1 TEPAAEPAPHGLP
14 QGRPATEEPSR
25 APVTS
30 GAFLTQ
36 QGSTGAQSTPA
47 AEHDTNAGGALLAKA
62 PPPRAPRAAEAD
74 ETPTA
79 GDDAPSSSEIVEQ
92 LGHVLAG
99 DNRANPVAGAYLP
112 AADDDATPPTTA
124 QAPQLPRTFEPLFVT
139 IRAVTPL
146 PPAQPPTAGGQPVRI
161 APDAEEVSAIE
172 RLLHSLATHF
182 RREDYLLVVRAYML
196 ASYAHRNQQRESG
209 EPYILHPI
217 AVSQILFELGMDPE
231 CVAAGM
237 LHDVAEDTDF
247 TIEYISGQF
256 GAEIA
261 ALVDGVTKLKRINEM
276 GSARAGTANHKAE
289 SLRKMFIAMVDDVRV
304 VLIKLADRLHNMR
317 TLGSQKEHK
326 RRRIARETLEIFAP
340 LANRLGIWPVKS
352 ELEDL
357 SFRYLE
363 PATYKELMK
372 AVLQK
377 QPERERML
385 IMTKTELE
393 RELARQGIIA
403 EVSARPKHIYSI
415 YRKMQRKAVGFDQI
429 YDVLALRVLVE
440 NEGQCYATL
449 GIVHSTWR
457 PIPGEFDDYIAN
469 PKNNMYRS
477 LHTSVLSHRSGRPME
492 IQIRTGDMHRE
503 AELGIA
509 AHWQYKEQ
517 QNSTDQYM
525 NNKINVMRH
534 WMRQVMEWRND
545 VTDAEE
551 FIDGMKTDMFN
562 EHVFVFTPRGD
573 IIDLPKGSTP
583 IDFAYAIHTEL
594 GHRCRGASVNGKL
607 VPLDYKL
614 QNSDQVEVISA
625 KRGGPSRD
633 WLNPSLEYVAT
644 QRARSK
650 IRGWLRKQN
659 RDENVQRGRQTLER
673 ELRRLSSTISFD
685 DLSKL
690 FNIDKVD
697 DFLAAIGFGDINSQH
712 IAQKLLE
719 QEARERN
726 RLQAQQ
732 GLWPGNLPTPGERS
746 ERSDRATVG
755 DGLSIQGVGGV
766 LNNLGKCC
774 NPVPG
779 DPIVGYVTRG
789 RGITIHRV
797 NCPNMASALR
807 KGSDARLMTDVAWT
821 SKPEKTYPVK
831 IQVSAYDRQGLVRD
845 IAGLVA
851 DEQINMRSV
860 EALTGQKNNLAIV
873 TATLEIEDATQLMR
887 ILTKMDRL
895 SNVVEARRLLG

>member
-1 TEPAAEPAPHGLP
+1 MCPEQSRPAHEPAHSAPA
-14 QGRPATEEPSR
+14 QRRATSQSNSSAPAS
-25 APVTS
+25 S
-30 GAFLTQ
+30 GAFVSQ
-36 QGSTGAQSTPA
+36 PPANGSHGNGAHSNGSHSNGAPA
-47 AEHDTNAGGALLAKA
+47 NGVAHSVRDPEPEAAA
-62 PPPRAPRAAEAD
+62 PLPSPD
-74 ETPTA
+74 EVN
-79 GDDAPSSSEIVEQ
+79 SQ
-92 LGHVLAG
+92 LGELLAG
-99 DNRANPVAGAYLP
+99 DAHANPLSGAYLP
-112 AADDDATPPTTA
+112 AAEEFDAEILRAQPKTPRA
-124 QAPQLPRTFEPLFVT
+124 FESLFVT
-139 IRAVTPL
+139 LREVTPL
-146 PPAQPPTAGGQPVRI
+146 PQANPPGVPVNKDQRPAPIAI
-161 APDAEEVSAIE
+161 APDADEIAAIE
-172 RLLHSLATHF
+172 RLLQSLALRFH
-182 RREDYLLVVRAYML
+182 REDYLLVVRAYVL
-196 ASYAHRNQQRESG
+196 ASHAHREQKRDSG

-217 AVSQILFELGMDPE
+217 AVSHILYELGMDPE
-231 CVAAGM
+231 CIAAGM
-237 LHDVAEDTDF
+237 LHDVAEDTVY
-247 TIEYISGQF
+247 TIEYITEHF

-261 ALVDGVTKLKRINEM
+261 SLVDGVTKLKRINEM
-276 GSARAGTANHKAE
+276 SNARAGTANHKAE

-317 TLGSQKEHK
+317 TLGHQKEHK

-357 SFRYLE
+357 AFRYLE
-363 PATYKELMK
+363 PATYKDLMK

-385 IMTKTELE
+385 IVTKNELE
-393 RELARQGIIA
+393 KELLHAGIRA

-415 YRKMQRKAVGFDQI
+415 YRKMQRKSVGFDQI

-440 NEGQCYATL
+440 NEGQCYVAL
-449 GIVHSTWR
+449 GIVHSHWR

-492 IQIRTGDMHRE
+492 IQIRTRDMHRE

-517 QNSTDQYM
+517 QTRTDQYM
-525 NNKINVMRH
+525 NNKISMMRH
-534 WMRQVMEWRND
+534 WMRQVMEWRNE

-551 FIDGMKTDMFN
+551 FVNGMKTDVFK
-562 EHVFVFTPRGD
+562 EHVFIFTPAGD

-583 IDFAYAIHTEL
+583 IDFAYSIHTEL

-614 QNSDQVEVISA
+614 QNSDQVEIISA

-659 RDENVQRGRQTLER
+659 RDENIQRGRQSLER
-673 ELRRLSSTISFD
+673 ELRRLASTISFE

-690 FNIDKVD
+690 FSFDKVD
-697 DFLAAIGFGDINSQH
+697 DFLAAIGFGDVNSQQ

-719 QEARERN
+719 QEARDRN
-726 RLQAQQ
+726 RQHMQDN
-732 GLWPGNLPTPGERS
+732 LWANLAPAP
-746 ERSDRATVG
+746 SDRTDRG
-755 DGLSIQGVGGV
+755 DGGLRVQGVDG
-766 LNNLGKCC
+766 LLTALGKCC

-789 RGITIHRV
+789 RGVTIHRV
-797 NCPNMASALR
+797 SCPNMVATLR
-807 KGSDARLMTDVAWT
+807 KGSDARLIDVGWT
-821 SKPEKTYPVK
+821 SKPDMTYPVK
-831 IQVSAYDRQGLVRD
+831 IQISAHDRQGLVRD

-851 DEQINMRSV
+851 DEKINMRSV
-860 EALTGQKNNLAIV
+860 EAVTGQKNNLAIV

-895 SNVVEARRLLG
+895 SNVVEARRVLG

>member
-1 TEPAAEPAPHGLP
+1 MLPKPTEPETQSADAGTVQERSL
-14 QGRPATEEPSR
+14 TDSISR
-25 APVTS
+25 APEKS
-30 GAFLTQ
+30 GAFLTAPHANGTYSNGTHSNGMDSGQ
-36 QGSTGAQSTPA
+36 RNGAPTSNADLRQADTGQTAAARSGIAASDLAAHQG
-47 AEHDTNAGGALLAKA
+47 E
-62 PPPRAPRAAEAD
+62 
-74 ETPTA
+74 
-79 GDDAPSSSEIVEQ
+79 
-92 LGHVLAG
+92 VLP
-99 DNRANPVAGAYLP
+99 DSLEVNPVAGAYLP
-112 AADDDATPPTTA
+112 PTSESEGGASQA
-124 QAPQLPRTFEPLFVT
+124 QPFRRPFEPLFIT
-139 IRAVTPL
+139 MRAVEPL
-146 PPAQPPTAGGQPVRI
+146 PVAPGHPGGVATSAHIRI
-161 APDAEEVSAIE
+161 APDAEELAAIE
-172 RLLHSLATHF
+172 RLLQSLNNLF

-196 ASYAHRNQQRESG
+196 ASYAHRVQRRESG

-217 AVSQILFELGMDPE
+217 AVSQILFELGMDPA

-247 TIEYISGQF
+247 SVEYISEQF
-256 GAEIA
+256 GSEIA
-261 ALVDGVTKLKRINEM
+261 SLVDGVTKLKRINEM

-317 TLGSQKEHK
+317 TLSGQKEHK

-363 PATYKELMK
+363 PATYKDLMK
-372 AVLQK
+372 AILQK

-385 IMTKTELE
+385 IMTKSELE
-393 RELARQGIIA
+393 RELARAGIQA

-440 NEGQCYATL
+440 NEGQCYAAL

-492 IQIRTGDMHRE
+492 IQIRTRDMHRD

-517 QNSTDQYM
+517 QTSTDQYM
-525 NNKINVMRH
+525 NNKISVMRH
-534 WMRQVMEWRND
+534 WMRQVMEWRNE

-551 FIDGMKTDMFN
+551 FLNGMKSDMFN

-573 IIDLPKGSTP
+573 IIDLPKDSTP

-614 QNSDQVEVISA
+614 QNSDQVEVILA

-633 WLNPSLEYVAT
+633 WLNPNLEYVAT

-659 RDENVQRGRQTLER
+659 RDENIQRGRQTLER
-673 ELRRLSSTISFD
+673 ELRRLSSTISFE

-690 FNIDKVD
+690 FSFDKID

-719 QEARERN
+719 QEARERT
-726 RLQAQQ
+726 RLSMQDGFWTNSA
-732 GLWPGNLPTPGERS
+732 PST
-746 ERSDRATVG
+746 SDRAERGEGGLRVQG
-755 DGLSIQGVGGV
+755 VDGL
-766 LNNLGKCC
+766 LTNLGKCC

-789 RGITIHRV
+789 RGVTIHRV
-797 NCPNMASALR
+797 SCPNMVATLR
-807 KGSDARLMTDVAWT
+807 KGSDGRLVDVQWT

-851 DEQINMRSV
+851 DEHINMRSV
-860 EALTGQKNNLAIV
+860 EALTGQKNNLAVI

-895 SNVVEARRLLG
+895 SNVVEARRLLA